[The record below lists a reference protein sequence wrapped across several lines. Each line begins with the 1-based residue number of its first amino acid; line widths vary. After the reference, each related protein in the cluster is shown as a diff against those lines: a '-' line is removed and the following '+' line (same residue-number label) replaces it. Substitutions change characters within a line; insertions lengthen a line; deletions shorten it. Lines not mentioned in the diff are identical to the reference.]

1 MKHVSIITIVLML
14 MMIASL
20 SAADRIAVT
29 AAKVTADADRVT
41 VPLELNNS
49 LAMAALDLP
58 LEFSE
63 GVTLEEVTF
72 EGTRSENFDFTV
84 AKIDNGENTVIIGLI
99 PMVYG
104 ESSDMAP
111 GSGEIARLVFH
122 VDDPDLVEF
131 EIKTANTEA
140 PDHAPLFVYTDE
152 NNGVNETKGMAP
164 EFETILVA
172 LAEVPGSTA
181 ENLLPTEFSLR
192 QNAPNPFNPT
202 TDIAFDLPAPSKV
215 KLEVLN
221 VLGQHVTT
229 LFDGYKEAGYH
240 SVTWA
245 GTDARGSAVASGIY
259 FYRIQAGADYAVK
272 KMMMLK

>member
-20 SAADRIAVT
+20 SAADRTSVT

-84 AKIDNGENTVIIGLI
+84 AKIDNADNTVIIGLI

-104 ESSDMAP
+104 EKSDLAP
-111 GSGEIARLVFH
+111 GSGEIARLVFL
-122 VDDPDLVEF
+122 VNDPDLTSF
-131 EIKTANTEA
+131 EIRTATLEA

-152 NNGVNETKGMAP
+152 NNGVNETRGMAP

-172 LAEVPGSTA
+172 LSEVPGSPA
-181 ENLLPTEFSLR
+181 ENLLPTEFTLR
-192 QNAPNPFNPT
+192 QNAPNPFNPI
-202 TDIAFDLPAPSKV
+202 TDIAFDLPAPSQV

-240 SVTWA
+240 SVTWN

-259 FYRIQAGADYAVK
+259 FYRIQAGADHAVK